1 MSKQARHMVIPYM
14 PMLVPPQN
22 WTGYGIQ
29 LSIKISGY
37 LINLT
42 RGCSWAKGYC
52 LIIEYGK
59 LDHKNRES
67 KYSRYL
73 LLK

>member
-1 MSKQARHMVIPYM
+1 MVIPYM

-22 WTGYGIQ
+22 WTGYGIK

-42 RGCSWAKGYC
+42 WGGSWQND
-52 LIIEYGK
+52 IV
-59 LDHKNRES
+59 
-67 KYSRYL
+67 
-73 LLK
+73 

>member
-1 MSKQARHMVIPYM
+1 MVIPYM

-37 LINLT
+37 LINLN
-42 RGCSWAKGYC
+42 RGGSWQKILFNQRIWDSG
-52 LIIEYGK
+52 
-59 LDHKNRES
+59 S
-67 KYSRYL
+67 K
-73 LLK
+73 K